1 MKSQRLDTSKLIQS
15 EEAWGLD
22 LVATVFKEANNRGKA
37 KAFDL
42 FEENQNYEALS
53 CLQFLFGYSKY

>member
-1 MKSQRLDTSKLIQS
+1 M
-15 EEAWGLD
+15 D

>member
-1 MKSQRLDTSKLIQS
+1 MSRLARA

-22 LVATVFKEANNRGKA
+22 LVASVFKEANNRGKA
-37 KAFDL
+37 KTFDL

-53 CLQFLFGYSKY
+53 CLHFLFGYSKY

>member
-1 MKSQRLDTSKLIQS
+1 VKSESLDTSRLVRA

-22 LVATVFKEANNRGKA
+22 LVASVFKEANNRGKA

-42 FEENQNYEALS
+42 FEKEENYEALS
-53 CLQFLFGYSKY
+53 CLHFLFGYSKY

>member
-1 MKSQRLDTSKLIQS
+1 MSRLVRA

-22 LVATVFKEANNRGKA
+22 LVAVVFKEVNNKGKA

-42 FEENQNYEALS
+42 FEEGENYEALS
-53 CLQFLFGYSKY
+53 CLHFLFGYSKY